1 MSYSP
6 LVSVLINNYN
16 YGQFIE
22 DAIESVLSQSYKNIE
37 LIVVDDGSTDDSK
50 AKIMRFANRVTAIFQ
65 HNSGQAS
72 AFNAGFAASHGDIIA
87 FLDADDYFL
96 PEKIEKIVSIFSRG
110 AFGWVFHRLHRYNSV
125 AAKTVGYTPKQVE
138 GPCDGR
144 IELRRGHIPIFLPA
158 TSGFSFS
165 RETLTRILP
174 MPTGRDITVSDKYL
188 GCMALAM
195 APGYYSND
203 VLAVLRLHGS
213 NRYSESAQREANM
226 GRISLAT
233 GYWLQKNCPEIGR
246 YADRLVQKGAGILQ
260 KNQLYGTQEKLL
272 VEDYLRNRPQK
283 AIFKCRV
290 LAYRLLWSFMYAR
303 NQRKK

>member
-96 PEKIEKIVSIFSRG
+96 PEKIEKIVSLC
-110 AFGWVFHRLHRYNSV
+110 LHTYFLRHSLTPYSYYLSV
-125 AAKTVGYTPKQVE
+125 LP
-138 GPCDGR
+138 
-144 IELRRGHIPIFLPA
+144 RGHVTAVLNCVGGIFQ
-158 TSGFSFS
+158 SFFPPPLAS
-165 RETLTRILP
+165 VSVGKLSPEYCLCQRGGILP
-174 MPTGRDITVSDKYL
+174 YQTNTWDVWRWLWRQGTT
-188 GCMALAM
+188 AM
-195 APGYYSND
+195 
-203 VLAVLRLHGS
+203 
-213 NRYSESAQREANM
+213 M
-226 GRISLAT
+226 
-233 GYWLQKNCPEIGR
+233 
-246 YADRLVQKGAGILQ
+246 
-260 KNQLYGTQEKLL
+260 
-272 VEDYLRNRPQK
+272 
-283 AIFKCRV
+283 F
-290 LAYRLLWSFMYAR
+290 
-303 NQRKK
+303 